1 MQTFICMYI
10 WPGSQHIASY
20 GPLTLLFLNSLLLLD
35 ASFVLVNDFLLLAEV
50 GNFPDVGK
58 SILPVGVLCWLM
70 TFCCWLKSDTVLMLE
85 TRMFLLGVKTCRR
98 SSKGCLE
105 RLGSVNGPN
114 MSQLELSWSQ
124 LGPNMGST

>member
-1 MQTFICMYI
+1 M
-10 WPGSQHIASY
+10 
-20 GPLTLLFLNSLLLLD
+20 LLVLNSLLLLD
-35 ASFVLVNDFLLLAEV
+35 TVVNARFVLVNDFLLLAEV

-70 TFCCWLKSDTVLMLE
+70 TFCCWLKSGTVLMLE

-105 RLGSVNGPN
+105 WLGSVNGPN